1 MKNRSS
7 IHLLHTAGE
16 QVSFFQSF
24 QSFLAP
30 RNNEN
35 NGSFFSMSVLERC
48 WEILQTSPSGKDMR
62 CQETSY

>member
-7 IHLLHTAGE
+7 IHLLHTAGARSPFL
-16 QVSFFQSF
+16 VISAI
-24 QSFLAP
+24 LAP
-30 RNNEN
+30 VTTKIND
-35 NGSFFSMSVLERC
+35 SFFSMSVLERC